1 MVGKVA
7 SSLVALGR
15 VKREMD
21 HEGGLWES
29 GGGWGVGGGGG
40 GGGGRGGGGGGGG
53 GEGRG
58 EESRRSINI
67 RIGSG

>member
-29 GGGWGVGGGGG
+29 GGMGPAGGGMGG
-40 GGGGRGGGGGGGG
+40 GK
-53 GEGRG
+53 GEGRR
-58 EESRRSINI
+58 EDAA
-67 RIGSG
+67 

>member
-29 GGGWGVGGGGG
+29 GGGWDQRGEGWGAGRE
-40 GGGGRGGGGGGGG
+40 RGG
-53 GEGRG
+53 EQTQHKY
-58 EESRRSINI
+58 
-67 RIGSG
+67 